1 MTTSQVVKINSK
13 GQFTLPVEIRRDLSL
28 GKDSRVY
35 VTKLGRLIVIR
46 KVGDQSLDDIS
57 TILEPLAK
65 RSGVTRRILMKDI
78 ERAREKML
86 GEKHGKGKVH
96 CKPSKRFAGERGI

>member
-1 MTTSQVVKINSK
+1 MAASQVVKITSK

-28 GKDSRVY
+28 GKGSHVY
-35 VTKLGRLIVIR
+35 VTKLGRLIVIK
-46 KVGDQSLDDIS
+46 KVDELSLDDIS
-57 TILEPLAK
+57 AILEPLAK

-86 GEKHGKGKVH
+86 GQKHGKIQVH
-96 CKPSKRFAGERGI
+96 RSH

>member
-1 MTTSQVVKINSK
+1 MVKITSK

-28 GKDSRVY
+28 GKDSHVY
-35 VTKLGRLIVIR
+35 VTKLGHLIVIK
-46 KVGDQSLDDIS
+46 KVDELSLDDIS
-57 TILEPLAK
+57 AILEPLAK

-86 GEKHGKGKVH
+86 GEKQGKIQVH
-96 CKPSKRFAGERGI
+96 RSH

>member
-1 MTTSQVVKINSK
+1 MAASQVVKITSK

-28 GKDSRVY
+28 GKDSHVY
-35 VTKLGRLIVIR
+35 VTRLGRLIVIK
-46 KVGDQSLDDIS
+46 KVDELTLDDIS
-57 TILEPLAK
+57 AILEPLAK

-86 GEKHGKGKVH
+86 GEKQGKIQVH
-96 CKPSKRFAGERGI
+96 RSH